1 MGCAASKQVTPAP
14 QRIQVLFRTSSA
26 DGAGEKRA
34 DGLVKATSPEL
45 SAALGAPQAGPSSMH
60 GAIALF
66 TGGKEAKGELVARML
81 ILFLRRG
88 PTLTLL
94 FRPRR

>member
-14 QRIQVLFRTSSA
+14 HRIQFRPRTSSA

-34 DGLVKATSPEL
+34 DGLDKATSPEVH
-45 SAALGAPQAGPSSMH
+45 AALGVSRAGSNNMH
-60 GAIALF
+60 GTNAVIPVD
-66 TGGKEAKGELVARML
+66 KEAKGEFDAMML

-94 FRPRR
+94 FS